1 MDAVYDMLDEYEET
15 INELRKDI
23 KDLERRKRDKQE
35 FTMRFI
41 FTLLLFLSVTFS
53 QNVNDKN
60 FKEKVNGG
68 VVVAVFTSEW
78 QEQDLDEKILK
89 GVEGY
94 QDCEIIYVAS
104 EQAKKVVKKLR
115 FRNFPSIALFFD
127 GSKKETWK
135 ADMDGEVDCSAKD
148 IKGAIDDMLAED
160 VF

>member
-1 MDAVYDMLDEYEET
+1 
-15 INELRKDI
+15 
-23 KDLERRKRDKQE
+23 
-35 FTMRFI
+35 MRYLLS
-41 FTLLLFLSVTFS
+41 LLLFLSVTFS
-53 QNVNDKN
+53 QDVNDKN

-78 QEQDLDEKILK
+78 QEQELDDKILK
-89 GVEGY
+89 GIEGY

-135 ADMDGEVDCSAKD
+135 ADMDGELDISNKD
-148 IKGAIDDMLAED
+148 VKGSIDDVLAED

>member
-1 MDAVYDMLDEYEET
+1 
-15 INELRKDI
+15 
-23 KDLERRKRDKQE
+23 
-35 FTMRFI
+35 MRYLLS
-41 FTLLLFLSVTFS
+41 LLLFLSVTFS

-60 FKEKVNGG
+60 FKDKINGG

-94 QDCEIIYVAS
+94 QDCEILRVQS
-104 EQAKKVVKKLR
+104 EEAPKVVKKLR
-115 FRNFPSIALFFD
+115 FRNFPSMALFYD

-135 ADMDGEVDCSAKD
+135 ADMDGELDLSNKE
-148 IKGAIDDMLAED
+148 IKSAIDDVLAED

>member
-1 MDAVYDMLDEYEET
+1 MKYL
-15 INELRKDI
+15 IG
-23 KDLERRKRDKQE
+23 
-35 FTMRFI
+35 
-41 FTLLLFLSVTFS
+41 LLLFLSVTFG
-53 QNVNDKN
+53 QINDKN

-78 QEQDLDEKILK
+78 QEQELDSKVLK
-89 GVEGY
+89 GVDGY
-94 QDCEIIYVAS
+94 QDAEIINVKS
-104 EQAKKVVKKLR
+104 EDAPKVVKKLR